1 MDHVFH
7 PDVIKILR
15 KRCAELSLM
24 ELREYSAITLEA
36 ITDLFFFSESDM
48 EVGTPAHSAL
58 PGAFLD
64 ILYGGSAQ
72 RKGTFLF
79 LETVICGNYCVGF
92 DAPIDF
98 KEGAVSN
105 WLATSQSVAE
115 EVLELFSHQFYVD
128 DFGIINNEADSIR
141 AAHECT
147 LQETV
152 LSQINV
158 RFVAM
163 TPMEL
168 HYGSYICVAGWNAD
182 HLQTIPVCTQ
192 STP

>member
-7 PDVIKILR
+7 PDVITILR
-15 KRCAELSLM
+15 KRCSELSLM
-24 ELREYSAITLEA
+24 ELREYSVITFEA
-36 ITDLFFFSESDM
+36 ITDLFFLSEADM
-48 EVGTPAHSAL
+48 AVGTPVHSAL

-72 RKGTFLF
+72 RKGIFYFVNNSIWT
-79 LETVICGNYCVGF
+79 NYCVGF

-115 EVLELFSHQFYVD
+115 EVLELFSHSFYVN

-141 AAHECT
+141 ASHECT

-158 RFVAM
+158 RFMAM

-168 HYGSYICVAGWNAD
+168 FYGSYICVADWNAD
-182 HLQTIPVCTQ
+182 HLQTVPNCTQ
-192 STP
+192 SKP